1 MLPLDCGGLLKNAR
15 ALAGLAPVRSI
26 AICGILVASGLLTA
40 LLFPFSL
47 FVAAL
52 IQIALTQY
60 AVCFLAT
67 APVQRY
73 ITEPYEAAKSA
84 GDSIN

>member
-1 MLPLDCGGLLKNAR
+1 VR
-15 ALAGLAPVRSI
+15 FAGLAPVRSI
-26 AICGILVASGLLTA
+26 AICGILVGSGLLTT

-60 AVCFLAT
+60 VVCFLAT

-73 ITEPYEAAKSA
+73 ITEPYEAAKGA
-84 GDSIN
+84 GDLID